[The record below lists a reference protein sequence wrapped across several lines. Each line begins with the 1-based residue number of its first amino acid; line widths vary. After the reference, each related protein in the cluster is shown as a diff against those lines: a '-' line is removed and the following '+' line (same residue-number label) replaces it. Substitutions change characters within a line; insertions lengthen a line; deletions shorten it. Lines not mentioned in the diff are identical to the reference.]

1 MGASSSVGVV
11 QINGKKLPLNGSLY
25 KRIECGCVFCAIYE
39 ELKPYKLELA
49 LPCYNCLQDLRH
61 KTKYSFDIDYVR
73 VLSSDVKEL
82 DIESLINCKN
92 EWMTEYGA
100 IQYAEKNKISVIEL
114 VNSSYILKK
123 FGIDI

>member
-11 QINGKKLPLNGSLY
+11 QINDKKLPFNGSLY
-25 KRIECGCVFCAIYE
+25 KHIKCGCVFCAIYE
-39 ELKPYKLELA
+39 ELRPYKLELA

-73 VLSSDVKEL
+73 LLYSEIKEL

-92 EWMTEYGA
+92 EWMTEYEA
-100 IQYAEKNKISVIEL
+100 IQYAKENRISIIEL
-114 VNSSYILKK
+114 INSSYILKK
-123 FGIDI
+123 FEIEF